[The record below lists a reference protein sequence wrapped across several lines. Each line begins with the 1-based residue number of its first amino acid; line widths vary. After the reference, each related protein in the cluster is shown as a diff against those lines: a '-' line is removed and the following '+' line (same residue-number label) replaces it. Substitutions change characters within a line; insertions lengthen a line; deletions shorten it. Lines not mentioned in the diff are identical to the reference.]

1 MVLVLKYTVSLIFI
15 LVKKTL
21 KEELLS
27 TISKFIDLQ
36 NDNLIKGGKF
46 EDSGAVEHARKQ
58 NVVCRDGA
66 DYGYN
71 VIATDGT
78 SVKNRWS

>member
-15 LVKKTL
+15 LVKNTL
-21 KEELLS
+21 KEVLLS
-27 TISKFIDLQ
+27 TISKFIGLQ